1 MWDEVH
7 NKGLE
12 NSETKRLTTI
22 SPTLGYHM
30 LPPEVI
36 EVPSSSNPFIH
47 HLQASSMR
55 KGFDQRARWE
65 VGTSM
70 TRRERLQLL
79 ILILHIFWLKPDRP
93 LDESKIRTGELSFST
108 EG

>member
-1 MWDEVH
+1 MKGIKIWILLSPSVILFLRSSTVWAWRARDGSMWDEVH

-36 EVPSSSNPFIH
+36 EVPSSWVC
-47 HLQASSMR
+47 R
-55 KGFDQRARWE
+55 VRD
-65 VGTSM
+65 V
-70 TRRERLQLL
+70 
-79 ILILHIFWLKPDRP
+79 D
-93 LDESKIRTGELSFST
+93 
-108 EG
+108 

>member
-55 KGFDQRARWE
+55 KGFDPNFVWE
-65 VGTSM
+65 EGTSRNLETYM
-70 TRRERLQLL
+70 RLLNLAWNLSCLVSNERFFETALANL
-79 ILILHIFWLKPDRP
+79 
-93 LDESKIRTGELSFST
+93 E
-108 EG
+108 

>member
-1 MWDEVH
+1 MVVNPDGSMWDEVH

-55 KGFDQRARWE
+55 KGFDQPSVE
-65 VGTSM
+65 
-70 TRRERLQLL
+70 
-79 ILILHIFWLKPDRP
+79 
-93 LDESKIRTGELSFST
+93 
-108 EG
+108 

>member
-55 KGFDQRARWE
+55 KGFARAFILN
-65 VGTSM
+65 
-70 TRRERLQLL
+70 RRLVVY
-79 ILILHIFWLKPDRP
+79 D
-93 LDESKIRTGELSFST
+93 
-108 EG
+108 

>member
-36 EVPSSSNPFIH
+36 EVPTEGEIEVPSSSNPFIH

-55 KGFDQRARWE
+55 KGFDQPSVE
-65 VGTSM
+65 
-70 TRRERLQLL
+70 
-79 ILILHIFWLKPDRP
+79 
-93 LDESKIRTGELSFST
+93 
-108 EG
+108 

>member
-36 EVPSSSNPFIH
+36 EVPTFGRE
-47 HLQASSMR
+47 A
-55 KGFDQRARWE
+55 RAR
-65 VGTSM
+65 V
-70 TRRERLQLL
+70 
-79 ILILHIFWLKPDRP
+79 DRKVK
-93 LDESKIRTGELSFST
+93 DVEEI
-108 EG
+108 